1 MQIEMLK
8 KYKESLVWNQE
19 IIFQDKTNQNILQRE
34 IKDYYYDV
42 HVKLGNFFFKLV
54 RNLWIYWR
62 TLFYKNIS

>member
-54 RNLWIYWR
+54 RNL
-62 TLFYKNIS
+62 